1 MLIGGAMGA
10 VGGVA
15 TIPSRGYHRYGY
27 NDPGYYGAATMDP
40 VTDLPTTDPVTELL
54 GIVS

>member
-27 NDPGYYGAATMDP
+27 NDPGYYGRSYDGPGYGSANYGP
-40 VTDLPTTDPVTELL
+40 
-54 GIVS
+54 GY